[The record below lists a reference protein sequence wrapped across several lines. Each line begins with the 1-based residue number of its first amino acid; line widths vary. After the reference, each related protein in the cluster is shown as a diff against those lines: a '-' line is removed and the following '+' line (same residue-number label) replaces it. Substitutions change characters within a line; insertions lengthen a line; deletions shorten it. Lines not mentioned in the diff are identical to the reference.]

1 MQKRTKKERAAIMR
15 RVKKR
20 GHVSRREV
28 KQTPLLHE
36 LSDARLTTLLRG
48 LVEDGSLIRV
58 GSRKGAR
65 YHLPTK
71 DEKKEREFNKLTAEE
86 PEQEP
91 EQEPVQEV
99 QADTEKVQKIADL
112 LANTLGNVADLH
124 GMLDTHRQNYLSL
137 RAAVESFLA
146 GHMTMRDLAC
156 ALDDGVLDWVG
167 ANR

>member
-1 MQKRTKKERAAIMR
+1 MQKRTKKERASIMR
-15 RVKKR
+15 RVRMKGR
-20 GHVSRREV
+20 ALSRKEIGEAPRLREL
-28 KQTPLLHE
+28 KG
-36 LSDARLTTLLRG
+36 ARLTTLLRG

-86 PEQEP
+86 A

-99 QADTEKVQKIADL
+99 RADMEKVQTIADL

-156 ALDDGVLDWVG
+156 ALDDGVLQWVG
-167 ANR
+167 GNR